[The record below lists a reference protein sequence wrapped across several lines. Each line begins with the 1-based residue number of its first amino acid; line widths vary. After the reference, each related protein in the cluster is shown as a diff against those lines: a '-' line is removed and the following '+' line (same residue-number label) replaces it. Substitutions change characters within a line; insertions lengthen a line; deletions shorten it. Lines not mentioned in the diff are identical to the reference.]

1 MAELMCLK
9 TNVFCWMNYV
19 DASEIR
25 KKQLISKIILEFTGG
40 FIYPNWLF
48 GNSSFNS
55 MILALPKT
63 SKTKTEN
70 PSADFCHMLNCS
82 SHSEACLQDET

>member
-1 MAELMCLK
+1 
-9 TNVFCWMNYV
+9 MNYV

-82 SHSEACLQDET
+82 SHSEACLQDETWQTFGDDLRSFW